1 MSNPATRLITLISL
15 LQRSPN
21 QKAADLA
28 ADLDISVR
36 SLHRYFGMLDEMGI
50 PIYSERGPGGGFSLV
65 RGYKLPPLVFS
76 PDEAVA
82 LSLGASVVAEM
93 WGSLYQ
99 SACTAALA
107 KLHNVLPDEQR
118 SQVSRAQ
125 RTLLATGMNRADMDE
140 ITPTLEK
147 LRTAVSERRR
157 VRMVYRS
164 GSHPEPQPREIDPY
178 ALVHRWGWWY
188 VIGYCHLREEV
199 RSFRVDR
206 IFSLDLTR
214 TIFQTPAGFDIS
226 TFLKEEG
233 SQQPLTTVR
242 IRFAPRGA
250 AIARVNRS
258 YFETI
263 EEEPDGSVVGCF
275 RVPDLNWAASTV
287 MAYGPDVEVLEPAS
301 LRQVVRD
308 WAQCIFERYSSH
320 PGDENAQIGSQ
331 E

>member
-15 LQRSPN
+15 LQRCPN

-28 ADLDISVR
+28 VELDISVR
-36 SLHRYFGMLDEMGI
+36 SLHRYFAKLDEMGI

-82 LSLGASVVAEM
+82 LALGASIVAEM

-118 SQVSRAQ
+118 TQVARAQ

-140 ITPTLEK
+140 ITPALEK

-157 VRMVYRS
+157 VCMVYHS

-188 VIGYCHLREEV
+188 VIGYCHLRDEI

-206 IFSLDLTR
+206 ILSLDLTR
-214 TIFQTPAGFDIS
+214 TVFQTPPAFDAS
-226 TFLKEEG
+226 AFLREEG
-233 SQQPLTTVR
+233 SQQPLTTVQ
-242 IRFAPRGA
+242 IRFKPRGA
-250 AIARVNRS
+250 YIARVNRS
-258 YFETI
+258 YFETL
-263 EEEPDGSVVGCF
+263 EDQPDGSVVGCF

-287 MAYGPDVEVLEPAS
+287 LAYGPDVEVLEPAN
-301 LRQVVRD
+301 LRRLVRD
-308 WAQCIFERYSSH
+308 WAQCIIEQYSSDQ
-320 PGDENAQIGSQ
+320 GDENAQAGSQ